1 MALPLNTMQCIRV
14 CYNDTLPNHN
24 GIKTMEQMYKALTI
38 ICLML
43 ALSGCGAQCPEETII
58 YLPDAS
64 ALPIAGNDMQKNEPS
79 NLEIRTLLGRKSIS
93 VDEVIRGPICNDTWS
108 GTVYVTCD
116 IAIPA
121 WEENPFFLEECPVTI
136 EPGTTVYV
144 EAHRDKAYYEGCSCH
159 E

>member
-1 MALPLNTMQCIRV
+1 MKQIHKVLAIT
-14 CYNDTLPNHN
+14 Y
-24 GIKTMEQMYKALTI
+24 
-38 ICLML
+38 LML
-43 ALSGCGAQCPEETII
+43 ALVGCGAQCPEERIT
-58 YLPDAS
+58 YLPDLS
-64 ALPIAGNDMQKNEPS
+64 ALPMAGNDLPKKEPTS
-79 NLEIRTLLGRKSIS
+79 LEIRTLLGKKSIT
-93 VDEVIRGPICNDTWS
+93 VDEVIRGPICNDEWR